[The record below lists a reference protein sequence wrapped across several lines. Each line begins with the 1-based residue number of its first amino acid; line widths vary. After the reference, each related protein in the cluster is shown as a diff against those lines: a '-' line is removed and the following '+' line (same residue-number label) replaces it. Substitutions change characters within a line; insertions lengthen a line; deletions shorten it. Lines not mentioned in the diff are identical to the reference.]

1 MAKFEHDII
10 LGWAVPLAQRTE
22 NGEAVGDN
30 IGRDKSR
37 VAELAIVASSG
48 LTE

>member
-1 MAKFEHDII
+1 MDGGSIFIPPRRISELAKFEHDII

-30 IGRDKSR
+30 IG
-37 VAELAIVASSG
+37 
-48 LTE
+48 